1 MEEDTSGSSNCHE
14 CKRPLMAIDFS
25 DEHLKGCP
33 TCNIW
38 RTPNDTNKRLP
49 EADLRALYDM
59 MHHTHRDD

>member
-1 MEEDTSGSSNCHE
+1 
-14 CKRPLMAIDFS
+14 MAIDFS